1 MGDYRMNPRRLNF
14 GETRLLGESINIPKF
29 YDFPIDFD
37 AGASIYA
44 EMYLADNAVTQ
55 TLVNQNQFYQWTTGW
70 IAGESKGFTLTPASG
85 QIVPLYTA
93 VYRVSITF
101 GAFINA
107 ANQTLEFSLFKNGVY
122 QPDHSMHLD
131 LPNTRGNS
139 GAIAGILTLNAGDV
153 LDLRVQN
160 TTSAGKVLTIEDA
173 NLNCS

>member
-1 MGDYRMNPRRLNF
+1 MNPRRLTS
-14 GETRLLGESINIPKF
+14 GDIRRLAKSLRITGF
-29 YDFPIDFD
+29 FDFPSDFD

-44 EMYLADNAVTQ
+44 EMYLADNAGTQ

-70 IAGESKGFTLTPASG
+70 TAGEKNGFTVNPIAGTITPLFS
-85 QIVPLYTA
+85 A
-93 VYRVSITF
+93 VYHVVITF
-101 GAFINA
+101 GTFINA
-107 ANQTLEFSLFKNGVY
+107 ANQTLEFALFRNGIY